1 MFQLINGT
9 IECGIKPKSTYKHGV
24 HDGNR
29 KEWKPG
35 KPGVRKPG
43 VRLSNL
49 VRKPGVRLSNL
60 ANLADFLI
68 TPVRG
73 NLWRGDQAV
82 GSRSSVSRDRA
93 REPRTEDGSHHSGSG
108 LALRHRTLLGPLWH
122 GPSG

>member
-73 NLWRGDQAV
+73 NLWRGDKLLAPGVLYHVIVRGNHGQKTGHTIAGQV
-82 GSRSSVSRDRA
+82 LHCDI
-93 REPRTEDGSHHSGSG
+93 EPY
-108 LALRHRTLLGPLWH
+108 
-122 GPSG
+122 